1 RSVVLVENGSQ
12 LGGTTTTGGVSFPG
26 IHFAWGKQI
35 IGGISWELI
44 QEAVALNGDVLP
56 NFAIPHGRQHWR
68 HQVQLNGPLYAI
80 LAEQKCIEAGVNIR
94 FYETPTKA
102 IQEGANWRV
111 ETVGKG
117 TRTEIVAKQVID
129 CTGNA
134 YVASLAGFDLL
145 REAETQPGTLMFRLG
160 GSDFETV

>member
-1 RSVVLVENGSQ
+1 
-12 LGGTTTTGGVSFPG
+12 
-26 IHFAWGKQI
+26 
-35 IGGISWELI
+35 
-44 QEAVALNGDVLP
+44 

-145 REAETQPGTLMFRLG
+145 REAETQPGTLMFRLVG
-160 GSDFETV
+160 YDFETLDLDLIEERYKEAVDKGELIRAEFRGDIIGSLRTK